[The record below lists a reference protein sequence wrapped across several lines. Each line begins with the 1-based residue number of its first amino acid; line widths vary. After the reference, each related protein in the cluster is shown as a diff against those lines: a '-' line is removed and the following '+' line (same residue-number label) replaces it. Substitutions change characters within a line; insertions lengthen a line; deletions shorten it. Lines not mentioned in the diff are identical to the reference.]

1 MRLKWLREC
10 GYWLAGVCVLTA
22 AATVAKACD
31 TPSRSD
37 APAAVAGG
45 GAKAGAS
52 SGAISGA
59 SVGGVRLL
67 PRAAGYVVPRLLV
80 APKLSDFLLI
90 PDHAPVA
97 SQMLRVDHFVQR
109 YPDAGGTPD
118 NKTTAYMGYTHRALF
133 VAFVCRDRDPRA
145 IRAHMMPRDGLGNDD
160 SVSVMLDTFDDHRRA
175 FVFESNAL
183 GIQADAMY
191 SDQSGYDYSFNTV
204 WDTWGRRTPFGYVVL
219 MRIPFA
225 SLYFAKAEPGE
236 LRRWGVILGRNV
248 AQTGE
253 SDYWPRIR
261 HDVAGWLAQDMTVNG
276 FGDIALG
283 RNYQLD
289 PYTLA
294 RNLRQLNSINPV
306 NPYFEHKHLQGI
318 SGLDGK
324 FILHNS
330 LVLDA
335 TVNPDFSQVGVDN
348 PAAPNQR
355 FPPYFPEVR
364 PFFIENSSYF
374 ETPVNLYYTDNIVI
388 PEFGAR
394 LTGKA
399 GPWALG
405 LLSVDDRSPGLAV
418 PAGAAG
424 YGSRAEDYVA
434 RIDRDI
440 GKQSDVGVIYADRQ
454 YLGSYNRAGGFDYR
468 MQVHKRW
475 TLVGQALTS
484 QTKNR
489 SNSTAGETDCLSSSL
504 YCSGQVYLQHVSY
517 SSLHTN
523 WWAGY
528 DDTAAGFVTDTGFFR
543 RPDVREVKGGYNYTF
558 RPSHGAIL
566 SDGPSLY
573 AQREWDHDGVPL
585 NLYVQPS
592 YSVNFEKQT
601 YLHAYV
607 GVGQDRLRPIDYS
620 QLTRDVEYESHS
632 EGVNLYSSPVPYL
645 GMGMGYSQGTTLNF
659 SPPGNQGPSPVA
671 VSSPS
676 VSLNLKP
683 LRSLDMQNSYVFTRF
698 SNLQN
703 GAPVYDN
710 SQLVTRWNYQM
721 TKAASFNL
729 IGQYVSTLP
738 NAPYT
743 SAGNSKT
750 VFADALF
757 TYMPHPGTALY
768 VGYIGNFANLA
779 PGLCTREASGLCNS
793 ADPVLP
799 TDSSLMNDGKMIYVK
814 MTYLLR
820 F

>member
-1 MRLKWLREC
+1 MA
-10 GYWLAGVCVLTA
+10 AGWIRKFVG
-22 AATVAKACD
+22 VACLGLV
-31 TPSRSD
+31 
-37 APAAVAGG
+37 AAVAAPVVRAYDSGKRADPP
-45 GAKAGAS
+45 GAITGNGAS
-52 SGAISGA
+52 PA
-59 SVGGVRLL
+59 GVVLI
-67 PRAAGYVVPRLLV
+67 PHPVHYIVPHLMI
-80 APKLSDFLLI
+80 APKLSDFLVV
-90 PDHAPVA
+90 PDHSTVA
-97 SQMLRVDHFVQR
+97 ERMLRVSHFVEH
-109 YPDAGGTPD
+109 YPDAGGAPE
-118 NKTTAYMGYTHRALF
+118 NGTTAYMGYTHRAFF
-133 VAFVCRDRDPRA
+133 VAFVCKDRDPKE
-145 IRAHMMPRDGLGNDD
+145 IRAHMMPRDGLGGDD
-160 SVSVMLDTFDDHRRA
+160 SVSLMVDTFDDHRRA
-175 FVFESNAL
+175 FVFQSNPL

-204 WDTWGRRTPFGYVVL
+204 WDTWGQRTPFGYVVL

-225 SLYFAKAEPGE
+225 SLYFAKVTPGA
-236 LRRWGVILGRNV
+236 LRRWGIILGRNV

-253 SDYWPRIR
+253 SDYWPRIH
-261 HDVAGWLAQDMTVNG
+261 HDIAGLLTQDMTVQG

-283 RNYQLD
+283 RNYQFD

-294 RNLRQLNSINPV
+294 RNLRQLNSVNPL
-306 NPYFEHKHLQGI
+306 NPYFEDKHFQGI
-318 SGLDGK
+318 SGLDSK

-330 LVLDA
+330 LVLD
-335 TVNPDFSQVGVDN
+335 TTINPDFSQVGVDN

-374 ETPVNLYYTDNIVI
+374 QTPVNLYYTDNIVI

-418 PAGAAG
+418 PQGTPY
-424 YGSRAEDYVA
+424 YGTRAENYVA

-440 GKQSDVGVIYADRQ
+440 GTQSDIGMIYADRQ
-454 YLGSYNRAGGFDYR
+454 YLSSYNRAGGFDYR

-484 QTKNR
+484 QTKNL
-489 SNSTAGETDCLSSSL
+489 SNSTAGEQECLSTQL

-523 WWAGY
+523 WWGGY

-543 RPDVREVKGGYNYTF
+543 RPDVREVKGGYSYTF
-558 RPSHGAIL
+558 RPSGGAIL

-573 AQREWDHDGVPL
+573 AQRLWDHSGVPL
-585 NLYVQPS
+585 NLYLQPS
-592 YSVNFEKQT
+592 YSLNFEDQT

-607 GVGQDRLRPIDYS
+607 GLGQDRLRPIDYS
-620 QLTRDVEYESHS
+620 ILKQDVEYHS
-632 EGVNLYSSPVPYL
+632 NTEGVSLYSAPVPYL
-645 GMGMGYSQGTTLNF
+645 GLGMGYSQGKVLNF
-659 SPPGNQGPSPVA
+659 SPPSNQGPGPVQM
-671 VSSPS
+671 SSPS

-683 LRSLDMQNSYVFTRF
+683 LRALDLQNSYVFTRF
-698 SNLQN
+698 SNLEN

-710 SQLVTRWNYQM
+710 NQVVARWNYQM
-721 TKAASFNL
+721 TKAASFNV

-738 NAPYT
+738 DAIYT

-779 PGLCTREASGLCNS
+779 PGLCTREVSGLCNPG
-793 ADPVLP
+793 DPILP